1 MLTPKY
7 RIGTPEAK
15 NEEKTCQKDK
25 RYAFEWFMRE
35 EDERYWKMTQVLV
48 RKKTRKAIC
57 TMVFFTT
64 VFLGMPVICLFYKL
78 HKSG

>member
-1 MLTPKY
+1 MPKY
-7 RIGTPEAK
+7 RIGIPEAK
-15 NEEKTCQKDK
+15 SEEKTCQKDK

-35 EDERYWKMTQVLV
+35 EDERYWKMTQALV

-64 VFLGMPVICLFYKL
+64 VFLGMPVIYLFYEL